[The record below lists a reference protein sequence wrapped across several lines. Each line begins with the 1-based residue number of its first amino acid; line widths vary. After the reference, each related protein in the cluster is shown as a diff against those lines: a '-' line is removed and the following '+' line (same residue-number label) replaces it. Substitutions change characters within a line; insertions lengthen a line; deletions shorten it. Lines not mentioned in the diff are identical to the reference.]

1 MHEIDL
7 QTRTLYAELL
17 EQMQILEAS
26 RTISSLKGS
35 FSTKK
40 VNGDEYVYFQHY
52 APGGQLHQI
61 YVGKRDEKTERL
73 IHEHTQGKTDT
84 RAMRENI
91 KRLSAQVKAGVDMP
105 VDKAVVRVIQSLA
118 EAGVFKNGG
127 VLVGTHAYRAI
138 GVMLGTRWPADTM
151 ATTDIDIA
159 ADSKVSVAIPM
170 VKTDIPAAIESLKM
184 GFFPVPGMD
193 PRHPSTTF
201 AIRKS
206 RLRLDILTPKTTKS
220 DAPVFIPR
228 FHCAATPLSY
238 LSYLIELPVQAVLV
252 DTEPVLVN
260 VPQPVRYAL
269 HKLIVSRLRDVSR
282 SAKQEKDLRQAKEL
296 LALLQET
303 RSTDIQPA
311 WEALVA
317 KGPRWRKNAEA
328 GLREI
333 KRRYGFE
340 ITLAP
345 QPSRS

>member
-1 MHEIDL
+1 VYEIDL

-17 EQMQILEAS
+17 EQLQILEAS

-40 VNGDEYVYFQHY
+40 VNGDNYVYFQHY
-52 APGGQLHQI
+52 VPGGQLHQI
-61 YVGKRDEKTERL
+61 YVGRQDEKIERL
-73 IHEHTQGKTDT
+73 IREHAQGKTD
-84 RAMRENI
+84 MREMRDNL
-91 KRLSAQVKAGVDMP
+91 KRLSAQVRAGVDMP

-127 VLVGTHAYRAI
+127 VLVGTHAYRVL
-138 GVMLGTRWPADTM
+138 GVMLGTRWSADTM

-159 ADSKVSVAIPM
+159 ADCKVSVAIPM
-170 VKTDIPAAIESLKM
+170 VKTDIPAALESLEM

-201 AIRKS
+201 AIRRSK
-206 RLRLDILTPKTTKS
+206 LRLDILTPKTTES

-228 FHCAATPLSY
+228 FQCAATPLAY
-238 LSYLIELPVQAVLV
+238 LSYLIELPVQAVIV
-252 DTEPVLVN
+252 DTEPALVN

-269 HKLIVSRLRDVSR
+269 HKLIVSQLRDVSKD
-282 SAKQEKDLRQAKEL
+282 AKKEKDLRQAGEL

-303 RSTDIQPA
+303 RPTDIQPA

-317 KGPRWRKNAEA
+317 KGPKWRKNAKA
-328 GLREI
+328 GLLEI
-333 KRRYGFE
+333 ERRYGLG

-345 QPSRS
+345 